1 MAVTIYSNDTN
12 FNRQQQMNSFKYE
25 VDRGVSDFVNIRDF
39 VNLRLTSKIHYND
52 SEAWK
57 IKTLLFPINI
67 STLNSKE
74 KIGLHYLLIQ
84 SCQFSEP
91 IGSLLW
97 YKKIVSWLQYN
108 VSIKIM
114 SNFMYQQR
122 VMDFDLGGL
131 CLRRR
136 FIWQRQFHCKN
147 MRLLKNNRKRKLE
160 NDWEKNDSQCPCKK
174 IRTSL
179 FLGDQSFQQ
188 FETY

>member
-1 MAVTIYSNDTN
+1 
-12 FNRQQQMNSFKYE
+12 MNSFKYE
-25 VDRGVSDFVNIRDF
+25 VDRGTSSFLNIKDFVY
-39 VNLRLTSKIHYND
+39 LRSTCKIHYND
-52 SEAWK
+52 SEAWE
-57 IKTLLFPINI
+57 IKSQIFPINNPTQ
-67 STLNSKE
+67 SPKK
-74 KIGLHYLLIQ
+74 KIGLHYLLKL
-84 SCQFSEP
+84 SSKFEEP
-91 IGSLLW
+91 IGSLCW

-122 VMDFDLGGL
+122 VLDFDLGEI

-160 NDWEKNDSQCPCKK
+160 YDWEKNYSPCPCKK
-174 IRTSL
+174 IRTNL
-179 FLGDQSFQQ
+179 FLGDQSFKQ